1 MTDESPTTDPRS
13 LWRGQAS
20 KSPLTLE
27 TVQRRGE
34 KMRRSAARV
43 SVVMTAAC
51 VGLTVPFA
59 FILGNTHTFL
69 ERFSMLLM
77 FVGIG
82 YLLSQV
88 HRPWIEMRTESAGP
102 LNPNSTS
109 IEYYRSEL
117 ARLRDFSSGRVFWS
131 RYLMFIPGYVL
142 YFTARTI
149 AHPNAVQMKW
159 VLIGALLISLA
170 AIPLNLFGARGAQRK
185 LDEVDR
191 LLQENT

>member
-1 MTDESPTTDPRS
+1 MLDESPTNDPRS

-20 KSPLTLE
+20 RSPLTLE

-43 SVVMTAAC
+43 AVVMTATC
-51 VGLTVPFA
+51 VGLTALFA
-59 FILGNTHTFL
+59 LILGNTHTFL

-82 YLLSQV
+82 YLLSQL
-88 HRPWIEMRTESAGP
+88 HRPWIEMRTESGAP
-102 LNPNSTS
+102 SKPNSTS

-131 RYLMFIPGYVL
+131 RYLMLIPGYVL
-142 YFTARTI
+142 YFIARTI
-149 AHPNAVQMKW
+149 AHPNAIQMQW
-159 VLIGALLISLA
+159 MLVGVLLISLA
-170 AIPLNLFGARGAQRK
+170 AIPMNLLGARRAQRK